1 MNVRAGTERAAVRPL
16 GAASPR
22 DGSVTATMTAATIPT
37 KTANTAVSNAL
48 SIIKRSATISRGF
61 LASVFNEKKFRA
73 AVTDAALSANKH

>member
-37 KTANTAVSNAL
+37 KTANTAVSCL
-48 SIIKRSATISRGF
+48 LYTSPSPRDRTRSRMPS
-61 LASVFNEKKFRA
+61 
-73 AVTDAALSANKH
+73 SA